1 MNLKKWNHKM
11 RSFKKK
17 GLVFFFFLVFLL
29 VFCSFTYAIGI
40 SPADA
45 YVNFVPNHEYVLDY
59 SITSYRPFEFY
70 TEGRFSEYTRIETIS
85 HDEKRGH
92 FRLYLT
98 LPETYD
104 LPGKHKLFVAA
115 REKVTP
121 GAVNTIAAIRGYI
134 LIDVPYPG
142 HYAEMDVSVND
153 VNEGDPI
160 PISVVVRN
168 KGKLNISNA
177 RVQLTILSDDK
188 VIKTINSESVAINTT
203 GGHTF
208 QTIILGTELKPG
220 IYNLRANLFYEGT
233 PKEVTKTFRVGTFNV
248 EIVNYTR
255 KMFNNSVNPFDIEVE
270 SKWNNRMNTV
280 YLDLNIKNGSKVLS
294 TAKTP
299 PFDLDPWEKRKSS
312 FYWNTAGISI
322 GEYDLEAVIHYDR
335 EKRVEN
341 RKIFIV
347 EKQPPEKETAMM
359 PVSTIIL
366 VAIAIILVLFNI
378 YFIIQRKK
386 KKEEKS

>member
-1 MNLKKWNHKM
+1 M

-17 GLVFFFFLVFLL
+17 DFVFFFFLLFLL

-45 YVNFVPNHEYVLDY
+45 YVNFVPNHEYVIDY

-70 TEGRFSEYTRIETIS
+70 TEGSFSEYVRIETIS

-92 FRLYLT
+92 FKVYLT
-98 LPETYD
+98 LPNDYD
-104 LPGKHKLFVAA
+104 PPGKHKMFVAA
-115 REKVTP
+115 REKTSP

-142 HYAEMDVSVND
+142 HYAEMDVHVHD
-153 VNEGDPI
+153 VNEGEPVPI
-160 PISVVVRN
+160 TVTVRN

-177 RVQLTILSDDK
+177 RIQLTILSDDK

-208 QTIILGTELKPG
+208 RTTIQGNELKPG
-220 IYNLRANLFYEGT
+220 IYKLRTNLFYEGT
-233 PKEVTKTFRVGTFNV
+233 PKEVIKTFRVGTFDV
-248 EIVNYTR
+248 AIANYTR
-255 KMFNNSVNPFDIEVE
+255 KMFNNSVNPFEIEVE
-270 SKWNNRMNTV
+270 SKWNNRMDTV
-280 YLDLNIKNGSKVLS
+280 YLDLSIKNDSKVLS
-294 TAKTP
+294 TVKTP
-299 PFDLDPWEKRKSS
+299 PFDLNPWEKRKSS
-312 FYWNTAGISI
+312 FYWNTKDIFV
-322 GEYDLEAVIHYDR
+322 GEYDLEVILHYDH
-335 EKRVEN
+335 ETRVEN

-347 EKQPPEKETAMM
+347 ENQPPKKENPIMTTSTAIL
-359 PVSTIIL
+359 TII
-366 VAIAIILVLFNI
+366 ILLLILFNT